1 MNIIVCE
8 GKTDAILIS
17 HFLIKTCNYNPIE
30 KVPFGIK
37 VNRENEK
44 IYWYIKNENHKLAI
58 WAAGGY
64 DKIKEVLKDIVERN
78 ESESEPEKRFGRI
91 ALYFDRDNRTQK
103 KTLTDIA
110 NWLKYSKITITSKVK
125 IDDLTKCSMELKKSP
140 KEDFQLLMLAVVLP
154 PDGQGSLETFLL
166 NSLHDSG
173 SNEKEVVDKS
183 RIFIKGIPNE
193 PYLMKKRLREKA
205 TLGSVLSVFSPDC
218 VFSIVDK
225 RLRSIE
231 WVEIE
236 NVNNAFK
243 SMKDFF

>member
-17 HFLIKTCNYNPIE
+17 HFLIKTCNYNHTL
-30 KVPFGIK
+30 KGPFNIK
-37 VNRENEK
+37 VHRENEE
-44 IYWYIKNENHKLAI
+44 IYWYIKNEKHKLAI

-78 ESESEPEKRFGRI
+78 EVESEPEKRFDRL

-103 KTLTDIA
+103 KTLTNIA
-110 NWLKYSKITITSKVK
+110 NWLKYCKITATSIVK
-125 IDDLTKCSMELKKSP
+125 IDGLTKCSMKLEKIP
-140 KEDFQLLMLAVVLP
+140 REDFQLFMLVVVLP

-173 SNEKEVVDKS
+173 PSEKEVVDKS
-183 RIFIKGIPNE
+183 RIFIKGIPDE
-193 PYLMKKRLREKA
+193 PYLEKNRLREKA

-225 RLRSIE
+225 KLRSIK
-231 WVEIE
+231 WDEIE

-243 SMKDFF
+243 SMKDFI